1 MRIAP
6 IVRRWQSIIIT
17 VMTGVR
23 SAISQQQLCF
33 LFFNK
38 YLPFLLQSLSLP
50 YLSPS
55 FPSLIPL
62 SLSFLILF
70 LLRSPLKLT
79 TCIGKTCKFRSLV
92 WHEAPATWILFS
104 VHSGC
109 GKNHLRAIIMH
120 ISFMFRKC
128 HSSLLLFRFQQTSE
142 LTNVV
147 TTSIAN

>member
-6 IVRRWQSIIIT
+6 IVLRWQSIIIT
-17 VMTGVR
+17 VITGVR

-62 SLSFLILF
+62 SLSFLIIF

-79 TCIGKTCKFRSLV
+79 TCIRSLV